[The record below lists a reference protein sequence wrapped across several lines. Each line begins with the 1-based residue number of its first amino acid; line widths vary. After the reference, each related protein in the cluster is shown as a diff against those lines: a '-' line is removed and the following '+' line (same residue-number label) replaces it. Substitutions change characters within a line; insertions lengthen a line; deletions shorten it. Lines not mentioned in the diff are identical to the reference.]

1 MRSTLFRSMLAMR
14 SFTSLEGVATTRR
27 VKRLAMIC
35 VWGCAFAALA
45 GERVLEGLP
54 GLDFSKLGAP
64 AQKELATVFTDEFD
78 YCGRPLTL
86 AASLK
91 KGDSCRH
98 TKRMASLAASYAN
111 EGQPAQEIINQLAK
125 YNTSFNHKRNT
136 FKIDERTCKGAKDA
150 KVTVVE
156 FADFECPYCNAARP
170 MMSELAKRPG
180 VRVCYAAFP
189 LSAHPNSVPAGQAA
203 LFARDAGKFWQMHD
217 LLFENQMGLSEAAI
231 KGFAKQLGLDADAL
245 GKAMAAGKYKDELE
259 ATKEAGKN
267 AGVDSTPSVY
277 VNGRKLTLG
286 ISMDSLSAT
295 VDDEL
300 DWVQGSGAWASN

>member
-1 MRSTLFRSMLAMR
+1 MSMVAMR
-14 SFTSLEGVATTRR
+14 SFTSREGVATTRR
-27 VKRLAMIC
+27 IVKRAFFLLAF
-35 VWGCAFAALA
+35 VVSAAALA

-91 KGDSCRH
+91 KGDACKH
-98 TKRMASLAASYAN
+98 TKRMAALAAGYAN
-111 EGQPAQEIINQLAK
+111 EGQPAQEIINQLAR
-125 YNTSFNHKRNT
+125 YNTSFSAKRHQ
-136 FKIDERTCKGAKDA
+136 FKIDERMCKGAKDGV

-156 FADFECPYCNAARP
+156 FADFECPYCAAARP
-170 MMSELAKRPG
+170 MMNELVKSKPN
-180 VRVCYAAFP
+180 VRVCYVPFP
-189 LSAHPNSVPAGQAA
+189 LSAHANAVPAGQAA
-203 LFARDAGKFWQMHD
+203 LFARDNGKFWQMHD
-217 LLFENQMGLSEAAI
+217 ALFDNQMALSDGVI
-231 KGFAKQLGLDADAL
+231 KELAKKLGLDAEAMS
-245 GKAMAAGKYKDELE
+245 KAMAAGKYKDELE
-259 ATKEAGKN
+259 AGKEAGKS
-267 AGVDSTPSVY
+267 AGVDSTPSIY